1 MAVPNSKN
9 PMKTM
14 LTRGISSLAAVMLL
28 GLSGTARAQTNF
40 GVTTPSQSFQ
50 FFIDGVNNTGTGQ
63 GEAVNNSPPLTL
75 TAGQTYTFTIN
86 TASFHPMEIVTS
98 DPSTGSAPH
107 FGGATPTSTSL
118 GTMTLVIP
126 ATGFPTTLYYE
137 CNVHFFYGVITV
149 VPPVAPA
156 PPSNHIISIVLTPTT
171 ITMTSDGT
179 NTTYNLVPQFNSNV
193 VDGHWLDV
201 PGFTNVFANG
211 TNTTSFD
218 RLDAVCGPN
227 VFLRISQRP
236 P

>member
-1 MAVPNSKN
+1 
-9 PMKTM
+9 
-14 LTRGISSLAAVMLL
+14 
-28 GLSGTARAQTNF
+28 
-40 GVTTPSQSFQ
+40 
-50 FFIDGVNNTGTGQ
+50 
-63 GEAVNNSPPLTL
+63 
-75 TAGQTYTFTIN
+75 
-86 TASFHPMEIVTS
+86 MEIVTS
-98 DPSTGSAPH
+98 DPTPGTAPH
-107 FGGATPTSTSL
+107 FAGATPTSTTS

-137 CNVHFFYGVITV
+137 CNLHFFFGVITV
-149 VPPVAPA
+149 VPPVVSA
-156 PPSNHIISIVLTPTT
+156 PPSNHIISIVLSPTSV
-171 ITMTSDGT
+171 TMFSDGT

-193 VDGHWLDV
+193 FDGHWLDV